1 MLNKFKSRLSR
12 ADDDLPHSS
21 LAADDLVPQLPD
33 RPFMLKLRKGSN
45 LHRFKVK
52 MVSIIHLNESEMR
65 NVTSRM
71 KPNLGT
77 SLTTAQR
84 FSYKNSH
91 FAYINGPVGPLFYHP
106 EKLKFAAKP
115 LIQICII
122 NLSACNVDHVLASLK
137 LCKIFQ
143 DTPLKTV
150 LDHLAPE
157 YNVKPELFILQL
169 NDETLDPAKTP
180 SQLGLTVIDII
191 GTRDSLLV
199 PWCSTSSSTTI
210 GLSF

>member
-52 MVSIIHLNESEMR
+52 MVSIISLNKSKMR
-65 NVTSRM
+65 NVSSHM

-84 FSYKNSH
+84 FSYKNSD
-91 FAYINGPVGPLFYHP
+91 FVYIYM
-106 EKLKFAAKP
+106 
-115 LIQICII
+115 
-122 NLSACNVDHVLASLK
+122 D
-137 LCKIFQ
+137 
-143 DTPLKTV
+143 
-150 LDHLAPE
+150 
-157 YNVKPELFILQL
+157 
-169 NDETLDPAKTP
+169 
-180 SQLGLTVIDII
+180 QLGL
-191 GTRDSLLV
+191 
-199 PWCSTSSSTTI
+199 
-210 GLSF
+210 